1 MNERILDSSRADVA
15 TGWRATGWS
24 GLGRFCAEQPLG
36 AIGAIVLI
44 VMAIVAV
51 GAPYIAPF
59 DPAQGDP
66 ATLGSP
72 PNRTNWLGT
81 DAFGRDNLS
90 RLIHGAR
97 VSLLV
102 GIGASLLG
110 VVVGAAI
117 GIVTTYRGGWGEII
131 AQRVMDALLAFPMLL
146 LALAMAAVLGPSL
159 RNVIIALAIPIIPRA
174 ARIARSSVLVLKGTT
189 FIEASRA
196 MGCSDLRIIL
206 RHILPNMFAPL
217 LVIATA
223 YLGLAIV
230 QEAALDY
237 LGAGIQEPDSS
248 WGLMMS
254 GSATA
259 LALTA
264 PWIVIFPGVA
274 ICVTVLATNLL
285 GDAIR
290 DLLDP
295 KLRGK

>member
-1 MNERILDSSRADVA
+1 MTAASALPAEVGVPSE
-15 TGWRATGWS
+15 
-24 GLGRFCAEQPLG
+24 GRMHTLKRMVREQPLG
-36 AIGAIVLI
+36 AMGAVVLLA
-44 VMAIVAV
+44 MAILAV
-51 GAPYIAPF
+51 GAPFFAPF
-59 DPAQGDP
+59 DPAQGD
-66 ATLGSP
+66 ATALNSP
-72 PNRTNWLGT
+72 PGARYWLGT

-90 RLIHGAR
+90 RLIFGAR
-97 VSLLV
+97 ISLLV
-102 GIGASLLG
+102 GVGASLLG
-110 VVVGAAI
+110 VVTGAAL
-117 GIVTTYRGGWGEII
+117 GIVATYRGGWLDVLV
-131 AQRVMDALLAFPMLL
+131 QRLMDALLAFPMLL

-159 RNVIIALAIPIIPRA
+159 PNVIVALAMPIVPRA
-174 ARIARSSVLVLKGTT
+174 ARIARSSVLVLKAST
-189 FIEASRA
+189 FVEAARA
-196 MGCSDLRIIL
+196 TGCSDLRIML
-206 RHILPNMFAPL
+206 RHILPNTFAPL

-254 GSATA
+254 GSATS

-264 PWIVIFPGVA
+264 PWIVIFPGLA
-274 ICVTVLATNLL
+274 ICLVVLATNLL

>member
-1 MNERILDSSRADVA
+1 MVRRLVV
-15 TGWRATGWS
+15 
-24 GLGRFCAEQPLG
+24 EQPLG
-36 AIGAIVLI
+36 AIGAVVLI
-44 VMAIVAV
+44 LISAVALF
-51 GAPYIAPF
+51 APYIAPY

-66 ATLGSP
+66 SALSSP
-72 PNRTNWLGT
+72 PSAAYWLGT

-102 GIGASLLG
+102 GLGASLLG
-110 VVVGAAI
+110 VAIGALI
-117 GIVTTYRGGWGEII
+117 GIVTSYRGGWIDNL
-131 AQRVMDALLAFPMLL
+131 AQRVMDALFAFPMLL
-146 LALAMAAVLGPSL
+146 LALAMAAVLGPSV
-159 RNVIIALAIPIIPRA
+159 RNVIIALAMPIIPRA
-174 ARIARSSVLVLKGTT
+174 ARIARSSVLVLKNTT

-196 MGCSDLRIIL
+196 VGCGDLRIIV

-223 YLGLAIV
+223 YIGLAIV

-237 LGAGIQEPDSS
+237 LGAGIQEPDAS

-264 PWIVIFPGVA
+264 PWIVVFPGIA
-274 ICVTVLATNLL
+274 ICLTVMATNLL

-295 KLRGK
+295 KLRGR

>member
-1 MNERILDSSRADVA
+1 MMPMSAAPAVAALPQASRM
-15 TGWRATGWS
+15 RS
-24 GLGRFCAEQPLG
+24 LGRMAREQPLG
-36 AIGAIVLI
+36 ALGAMVLLTMVILAIGA
-44 VMAIVAV
+44 
-51 GAPYIAPF
+51 PTFAPF
-59 DPAQGDP
+59 DPTQGDS
-66 ATLGSP
+66 AALNSP
-72 PNRTNWLGT
+72 PGATYWLGT

-90 RLIHGAR
+90 RLIFGAR
-97 VSLLV
+97 ISLLV
-102 GIGASLLG
+102 GVGASLLG
-110 VVVGAAI
+110 VAIGAAL
-117 GIVTTYRGGWGEII
+117 GIVATYRGGWLDVVT
-131 AQRVMDALLAFPMLL
+131 QRLMDALLAFPMLL

-159 RNVIIALAIPIIPRA
+159 PNVIVALAMPIVPRA
-174 ARIARSSVLVLKGTT
+174 ARIARSSVLVLKAST
-189 FIEASRA
+189 FIEAARA
-196 MGCSDLRIIL
+196 TGCSDLRIML
-206 RHILPNMFAPL
+206 RHILPNTFAPL

-254 GSATA
+254 GSATS

-264 PWIVIFPGVA
+264 PWIVIFPGLA
-274 ICVTVLATNLL
+274 ICLVVLATNLL